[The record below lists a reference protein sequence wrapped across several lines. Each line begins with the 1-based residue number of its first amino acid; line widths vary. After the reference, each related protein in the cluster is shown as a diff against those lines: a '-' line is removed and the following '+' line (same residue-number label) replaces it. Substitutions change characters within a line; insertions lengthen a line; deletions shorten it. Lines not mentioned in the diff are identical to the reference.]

1 MRLRLRRPRQLAKD
15 LLAAAR
21 RDHEEVAD
29 YLETHGEE
37 WEALA
42 EAAPGDAADVLEQ
55 LTEEDAAGLLA
66 ELEPEEVAD
75 ILEQI
80 APELAAELVEDVP
93 IADLTAAVSEMTGEA
108 AADLLYELDDD
119 VTESVLAMLDNESEQ
134 EIRRLLEYP
143 SDTAGGLMTTEIA
156 ALPLGLTAGEAI
168 ERIRQLHEQYEDFA
182 YVYVVDHEQ
191 KLKGVIYFRDLVFAR
206 PGASLEEVMVPDPV
220 AVEGMTD
227 REEVA
232 ELAQRYRLFGIPV
245 IDEQGRLLGVVT
257 TDAVIEAVQDEA
269 TEDFAAAVGAGLGET
284 VYTDVTKSFRSR
296 APWLLLNLVLAT
308 VVAWIIER
316 QTSII
321 SSEPVLAA
329 LMPIVATAGRQ
340 WREPEPG
347 SDDPLPGLGRCAP
360 CPGDVH
366 PASTGRGGG
375 PQRSASRRGRCL
387 SHLRFGRLGSLRELV
402 GPGDRRRSHR
412 DRMPGQSADRNLGG
426 ISNSPDPASSR
437 PRPRPGFVDPA
448 HDDHRRGRL
457 RRVPP
462 RRRRSAL
469 IDLS

>member
-1 MRLRLRRPRQLAKD
+1 MRLRLRRPRQLARD

-66 ELEPEEVAD
+66 ELEPEDVAD

-80 APELAAELVEDVP
+80 SPELAAELVEDVP
-93 IADLTAAVSEMTGEA
+93 LEDLTAAVSEMTGEA

-119 VTESVLAMLDNESEQ
+119 VTESVLAMLDDKSES

-156 ALPLGLTAGEAI
+156 ALPIGLTAGEAI
-168 ERIRQLHEQYEDFA
+168 ERIRQLHDEYEDLS
-182 YVYVVDHEQ
+182 YVYVVDDES
-191 KLKGVIYFRDLVFAR
+191 KLTGVIYFRDLVFAR
-206 PGASLEEVMVPDPV
+206 PGASLDEVMVPEPV
-220 AVEGMTD
+220 SVEAMSD

-232 ELAQRYRLFGIPV
+232 ELAQRYHLFGIPV
-245 IDEQGRLLGVVT
+245 VDEAGVLLGVVT

-269 TEDFAAAVGAGLGET
+269 TEDFAAAVGAGVGET

-296 APWLLLNLVLAT
+296 APWLVLNLGLALS
-308 VVAWIIER
+308 VAYVIEN

-321 SSEPVLAA
+321 STEPVLAA
-329 LMPIVATAGRQ
+329 LMPIVATLGGNGGNQSLAVMIRSLA
-340 WREPEPG
+340 
-347 SDDPLPGLGRCAP
+347 SDDVPRAQVTSILARQAGVGLLNGLLLAVAASGLTYVLVDAGVFQSNSTPTEVAFVVGLACLANLFIATLAGSAIPLI
-360 CPGDVH
+360 
-366 PASTGRGGG
+366 
-375 PQRSASRRGRCL
+375 
-387 SHLRFGRLGSLRELV
+387 LRRLGLDPALASSILLTMITDLV
-402 GPGDRRRSHR
+402 GF
-412 DRMPGQSADRNLGG
+412 GG
-426 ISNSPDPASSR
+426 FLLVA
-437 PRPRPGFVDPA
+437 A
-448 HDDHRRGRL
+448 
-457 RRVPP
+457 
-462 RRRRSAL
+462 AL
-469 IDLS
+469 L